1 MRASTCFRLC
11 LVFFL
16 ALATTFA
23 TEPASKTESASKKDK
38 KPTKEELENSKSRIT
53 DEQIPVDMDR
63 FPKRPKPPIEWGDKI
78 LGQGPISK
86 GFTIPTGAR
95 WQPSLWAFGNMR
107 TAVQSFDAGGTTTSE
122 AAARMD
128 LFTNLRLTGTERI
141 VVGFRPLDQNGS
153 FTRYQFQPESNDGW
167 HDEGNLEINRLF
179 FEGDFSE
186 LFPRAGRHGGQ
197 PKQLGFVLGR
207 QPLFIQEGIMINDNM
222 DAFGIT
228 RNNIPVKGTS
238 NFRVSALAAW
248 NQVHRGNNREDESA
262 SLFGVFTEWDRLYY
276 TYSVDI
282 AHITADETTGSGSFI
297 GISRRAN
304 KGGFNTQVS
313 VNASFASDEDTAA
326 MADGVVVMG
335 ELSFDLTGSV
345 DLVYLNG
352 FAAFDN
358 YTSASR
364 GPSNGG
370 PFGRMGLLFASVGLG
385 GYKAGLSNGA
395 GEAVGFA
402 AGWQHFF
409 NVRQQ
414 LIIELGTRID
424 QGQDG
429 ASDATSSALGLRF
442 QQALG
447 RHFLIQADAF
457 TAYRSNLEEKFG
469 SRVELRYKF

>member
-1 MRASTCFRLC
+1 MKFSFLFRCALLVLTCVVAS
-11 LVFFL
+11 
-16 ALATTFA
+16 FA
-23 TEPASKTESASKKDK
+23 TETAAEKDK
-38 KPTKEELENSKSRIT
+38 KTKQELENSKSRIS
-53 DEQIPVDMDR
+53 DEQIPVDMTR
-63 FPKRPKPPIEWGDKI
+63 FPKRPKPPIELGDKI
-78 LGQGPISK
+78 LGQGPINK

-107 TAVQSFDAGGTTTSE
+107 TAVQSFDSGDTNVAE
-122 AAARMD
+122 AASRLD

-141 VVGFRPLDQNGS
+141 VAGFRPLDRNGS
-153 FTRYQFQPESNDGW
+153 FTRYQFQPEDTEDF
-167 HDEGNLEINRLF
+167 HDETNLELNRLF

-238 NFRVSALAAW
+238 NFRISALAAW
-248 NQVHRGNNREDESA
+248 NQVHRGNNKEDDSA
-262 SLFGVFTEWDRLYY
+262 SLFGVFTEWDSYHY

-282 AHITADETTGSGSFI
+282 AHVAADETTGSGSFI

-304 KGGFNTQVS
+304 KGRINTQVS

-335 ELSFDLTGSV
+335 ELSFDRIGSH
-345 DLVYLNG
+345 DLIYLNA

-370 PFGRMGLLFASVGLG
+370 PFGRLGLLYASVGLG
-385 GYKAGLSNGA
+385 GYKAALSNGA
-395 GEAVGFA
+395 GEALGFS
-402 AGWQHFF
+402 AGLQHFF
-409 NVRQQ
+409 NTRQQ

-424 QGQDG
+424 QGQNGD
-429 ASDATSSALGLRF
+429 SDSTSSALGCRF
-442 QQALG
+442 QQAMG
-447 RHFLIQADAF
+447 RHFLVQADIFA
-457 TAYRSNLEEKFG
+457 AYRQKAEEKFG